1 MKTFFSRN
9 YHFLIVFIFPIFLF
23 IGPILNDQV
32 LFWGVSSTQF
42 ISWRSLALESLTLGQ
57 MPFWNPY
64 NGMGT
69 PLLANYQLAFFYPPN
84 WIQFLYYLI
93 WQTPGIALSYN
104 LLVPV
109 HMMWTAVGII
119 FFTRELK
126 LSILAQGISAIS
138 FVLCGYLISR
148 MSFFSI
154 FWTISW
160 LPWIMV
166 FSTRIVHQ
174 YLSERLSLRKSW
186 GEFLKLCLAI
196 AMMLLAGHAQSAW
209 YILVITGC
217 WVAVLGLSNKGIK
230 GFLVSSTTYIFA
242 GFTASGLAAV
252 QLIPTFEFLQQS
264 QRVSSLDY
272 EYVVRY
278 SFWPWRLLTFLLPD
292 FFGNPGNGTFWG
304 YGNYW
309 EDASYLGLIPLC
321 FGLYAIFRSFIK
333 SRMESSKRTAVFFF
347 GTIALIAGLIA
358 LGNNTPFFSFFYRW
372 VPTFNMF
379 QAPSRWIILTIFSIS
394 ILSGIGVDTWLGS
407 GGNERKKFMF
417 LPVISGGVILAG
429 FFTKFFLPG
438 LPTTMSDSII
448 RLGVIGLISAILI
461 FLYRYFR
468 NQNNEIYLSIAI
480 IGLVGVDLIS
490 VGYILNPFTNHDL
503 YKKTSF
509 PSSAPI
515 MDERVYLSSTDEYD
529 IKFSRF
535 FRTHDFR
542 AIESWNHLRAV
553 NLPNINILS
562 KVSFVNNFDP
572 MVTKSY
578 QDVIAIIDKSNNKTL
593 DRWMEHMNVGTI
605 EEIDI
610 LSPSGI
616 RIIEIADSRFFSSFL
631 CQEPPMMKDFFQYD
645 LTKGEMAL
653 PDSPVFINMKTE
665 KVEAFNCVQTPT
677 TQFLNFSG
685 NFNSLNAKVH
695 SEQENWLE
703 LSTIYFPG
711 WKATLDGVPV
721 DLMGVNGF
729 FLGINIPPGVHDM
742 RIEFFPN
749 SFSLGLAV
757 SSILLVIIFGVS
769 IYFYVSGQQRD
780 YENEE

>member
-1 MKTFFSRN
+1 
-9 YHFLIVFIFPIFLF
+9 
-23 IGPILNDQV
+23 LNGRA

-42 ISWRSLALESLTLGQ
+42 ISWRTLALESLTLGQ

-84 WIQFLYYLI
+84 WIQLLYYLI

-126 LSILAQGISAIS
+126 FSSLAQGISAIS
-138 FVLCGYLISR
+138 FMLCGYLVSR

-160 LPWIMV
+160 LPWIMF

-174 YLSERLSLRKSW
+174 YQSQGLSLRKSW
-186 GEFLKLCLAI
+186 GEFLKLSLAT

-209 YILVITGC
+209 YILLITGG
-217 WVAVLGLSNKGIK
+217 WVSVLGYSHKGIK
-230 GFLVSSTTYIFA
+230 GVLVSSTTFIIA
-242 GFTASGLAAV
+242 GFTAAGLATV
-252 QLIPTFEFLQQS
+252 QLVPTFEFLQQS

-309 EDASYLGLIPLC
+309 EDACYLGLIPLC
-321 FGLYAIFRSFIK
+321 FGLYAIIRSFNK
-333 SRMESSKRTAVFFF
+333 SRMESSKRTVVFFF
-347 GTIALIAGLIA
+347 GSVAFIAGLIA
-358 LGNNTPFFSFFYRW
+358 LGSNTPFFSFLYRW
-372 VPTFNMF
+372 IPSFNMF

-394 ILSGIGVDTWLGS
+394 ILSGIGVDTWLCS
-407 GGNERKKFMF
+407 GDYERKSYMF

-429 FFTKFFLPG
+429 FFTKIFLSG
-438 LPTTMSDSII
+438 LPSTMPESII
-448 RLGVIGLISAILI
+448 RLGVLGLISAILVY
-461 FLYRYFR
+461 FYRYFR
-468 NQNNEIYLSIAI
+468 NQNNEIYFSIAI

-490 VGYILNPFTNHDL
+490 VGYLLNPFTTQDL
-503 YKKTSF
+503 FITTSI

-515 MDERVYLSSTDEYD
+515 MDKRVYLSSADEYD

-542 AIESWNHLRAV
+542 AIESWNQLRAV

-572 MVTKSY
+572 MVTKSF
-578 QDVIAIIDKSNNKTL
+578 QDVVAKIENSNNKTL
-593 DRWMEHMNVGTI
+593 DRWMERMNVGTI
-605 EEIDI
+605 AEIDI

-616 RIIEIADSRFFSSFL
+616 RMIEIADSRYFSSFL
-631 CQEPPMMKDFFQYD
+631 CQESPMKKDFYEYD
-645 LTKGEMAL
+645 LKNREMAP

-685 NFNSLNAKVH
+685 NFNSLNTIVH
-695 SEQENWLE
+695 GEQESWLE

-721 DLMGVNGF
+721 DLMGVNGI
-729 FLGINIPPGVHDM
+729 FLGINIPPGVHDI
-742 RIEFFPN
+742 RIEFLPS
-749 SFSLGLAV
+749 SFFIGLTV
-757 SSILLVIIFGVS
+757 SSILLFMIFGVS
-769 IYFYVSGQQRD
+769 IYFYVSGR
-780 YENEE
+780 